1 MENEHITHLIKEYAN
16 SLGFDNC
23 AICKAESIDTENKEA
38 LNSWISNGYHADM
51 DYMAK
56 NMDLRSDPTLLV
68 EDAKS
73 IIALTL
79 NYYPHHFQDETNPQI
94 AYYAYGKDYHE
105 VIKKKLNSLY
115 DYCLSLDLS
124 INGRYFCDTAP
135 LLERYWAAKAGIGWI
150 GKNSLL
156 IIPKKGSYFFLAF
169 LILNVELEYDDLS
182 EKKMPD
188 CISCTRCIDSCP
200 TGAIVAPRV
209 IDARKCLSYQTIE
222 NKGDIDPDII
232 PKMNNRFYGCD
243 ICQQVCP
250 WNRFASPHTTPDF
263 YPSDEFLSLTVDKI
277 ENMEV
282 ETYQK
287 IFKGSAIKRAKLSGL
302 KRNIE
307 AIKRSC
313 DKI

>member
-1 MENEHITHLIKEYAN
+1 MNRELTAKIKSQAY
-16 SLGFDNC
+16 LQGFDNC
-23 AICKAESIDTENKEA
+23 AICKAEPIDTENKEA
-38 LNSWISNGYHADM
+38 LDSWVRSRCHADM
-51 DYMAK
+51 DYMAR
-56 NMDLRSDPTLLV
+56 NMDLRSDPTLLLQG
-68 EDAKS
+68 AKS
-73 IIALTL
+73 VIALTL
-79 NYYPHHFQDETNPQI
+79 NYYPHNFQDEANPQF

-115 DYCLSLDLS
+115 DYCLSLDPS

-188 CISCTRCIDSCP
+188 CINCTRCIDSCP

-222 NKGDIDPDII
+222 NKGNIDPDII

-250 WNRFASPHTTPDF
+250 WNRFASPHTTPEF
-263 YPSDEFLSLTVDKI
+263 YPSDEFLSLTADKI

-282 ETYQK
+282 ETYQR
-287 IFKGSAIKRAKLSGL
+287 IFKGSAVKRAKLRGL

-307 AIKRSC
+307 AIKQSR
-313 DKI
+313 DEI